1 MDKKQTLE
9 NKIEK
14 NIRKI
19 KLLRNKNLTEE
30 ELFKKITKIN
40 LAKEYTEYNLLYLEQ
55 LNNLASSYKHL
66 TYLRQIHGV
75 CTHLIKENNSK
86 EEANIY
92 FAKLLFD
99 I

>member
-1 MDKKQTLE
+1 MNQKQDLE

-14 NIRKI
+14 NIRKL
-19 KLLRNKNLTEE
+19 KSLTNKDLTEE
-30 ELFKKITKIN
+30 ELSKEITKIN
-40 LAKEYTEYNLLYLEQ
+40 LAKNYTEYNLLYQEQ

-75 CTHLIKENNSK
+75 CTHLIKENNCEQELNK
-86 EEANIY
+86 Y
-92 FAKLLFD
+92 FTKLLFN